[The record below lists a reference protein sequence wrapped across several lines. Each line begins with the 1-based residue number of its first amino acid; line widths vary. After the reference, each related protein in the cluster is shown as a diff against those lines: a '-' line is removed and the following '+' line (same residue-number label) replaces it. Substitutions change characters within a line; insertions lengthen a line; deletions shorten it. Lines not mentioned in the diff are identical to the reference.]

1 MNEPVRAS
9 TDEMEHAI
17 GQQVRALRLA
27 INLSQEA
34 LAGNANVSLSS
45 VKSLE
50 RGDGSTLATL
60 IKVLR
65 ALDSLDWLTTL
76 YPEPAVS
83 PMALLRQEQSRQRR
97 VRPKRG

>member
-1 MNEPVRAS
+1 MTKPLRAS
-9 TDEMEHAI
+9 TDEMERAI

-27 INLSQEA
+27 TNLSQEA